1 MFPYQKEVSARFPVA
16 RGSHDH
22 RAMPERR
29 SMPVLSLRDTVLFPG
44 IATPITVGRLKTL
57 RAVEAALRIEG
68 EDKRIFAVAQ
78 RDAAEE
84 PTVVGLFSIGV
95 IARITQVQRFG
106 AGLQLVLYCER
117 RAAAPR
123 YTESDG
129 VIRATTVELC
139 DLPLRPGEDGAL
151 DALAREVR
159 DRAVEYGRHRG
170 APEEVLKQFIGSI
183 YGPAELVNRIAFYL
197 DLPTLEKQ
205 GLLETLSTEE
215 RLRSL
220 ATHLHRQIGIVETQ
234 EKIRTSVEEEL
245 GERQRELYLREQLRA
260 IHKELGEDDDEN
272 TVSRLEHRLQR
283 AGLPPDVMQEARRD
297 LSRLRRMGRETSPEA
312 QLLVNWIEWVA
323 ELPWNQRTEDHVDLE
338 RARRILDEDHY
349 GLGDVKDRML
359 EFLAVRKLR
368 AAQAGAGT
376 ERSRAI
382 SHGPILLFLGPPGTG
397 KTSVAESIA
406 RALGRKYIRVS
417 LGGARDEADI
427 RGHRRTYVG
436 AMSGRILQGMKR
448 VGSKNPVI
456 VLDEVDKLG
465 VSFQGDPGAALLE
478 VLDPAQNDSFVDHYL
493 GLPFDLSEALF
504 ICTANFREMIPPPL
518 FDRMET
524 TLFAGYTEQ
533 EKHEIARRYL
543 LPRQQRECGLRRDQ
557 LQVTGAA
564 LGEIIGSYTREAGV
578 RQLERTL
585 GALARKAARKVANG
599 EIEQAV
605 VALEDD
611 VKELLGRSKVRPERR
626 LQYDQPG
633 VATGMYYTQTGGDI
647 MHVEASVMPGKGD
660 FVLTGQLGDV
670 MKESGRAALSYARA
684 HAAELGVPLDRLQRR
699 DIHIHVPAGA
709 VPKDGPSAG
718 LTMAVAL
725 VSALSERPVRSD
737 LAMTGE
743 ITLRGTVLPI
753 GGIKEKVLG
762 AHRAG
767 IFEVLMPADNEPDL
781 DDLPGEVRRSL
792 QFHLVQ
798 TLDEAIALCLRARPL
813 RLEEPAPEA
822 RAS

>member
-1 MFPYQKEVSARFPVA
+1 
-16 RGSHDH
+16 
-22 RAMPERR
+22 MPERR
-29 SMPVLSLRDTVLFPG
+29 SLPVLSLRDTVLFPG

-57 RAVEAALRIEG
+57 RAVEAALRVEG

-84 PTVVGLFSIGV
+84 PTTSGLFSIGV

-123 YTESDG
+123 YTEADG
-129 VIRATTVELC
+129 VIRAAVIELA

-151 DALAREVR
+151 EALAREVR
-159 DRAVEYGRHRG
+159 ERAVEYGRHRG
-170 APEEVLKQFIGSI
+170 APEEVLKQFVGSI
-183 YGPAELVNRIAFYL
+183 YGPGELVNHIAFYL
-197 DLPTLEKQ
+197 DLPTPEKQ
-205 GLLETLSTEE
+205 ALLETLSTEE
-215 RLRSL
+215 RMRAL
-220 ATHLHRQIGIVETQ
+220 ALHLYRQIGIVETQ
-234 EKIRTSVEEEL
+234 EKIRTTVEEEL

-260 IHKELGEDDDEN
+260 IQKELGEEDDEN
-272 TVSRLEHRLQR
+272 TAARLEHKLQR
-283 AGLPPDVMQEARRD
+283 ACLPAEVLQEARRD
-297 LSRLRRMGRETSPEA
+297 LARLRRMGRETSPEA
-312 QLLVNWIEWVA
+312 QVLLSWLEWVA
-323 ELPWNQRTEDHVDLE
+323 ELPWNQRTEDHVDLD
-338 RARRILDEDHY
+338 RARAILDEDHH

-368 AAQAGAGT
+368 VEQATDGG

-382 SHGPILLFLGPPGTG
+382 SRGPILLFLGPPGTG
-397 KTSVAESIA
+397 KTSIAESIA
-406 RALGRKYIRVS
+406 RALGRKYVRVS

-436 AMSGRILQGMKR
+436 AMPGRILQGIKR

-478 VLDPAQNDSFVDHYL
+478 VLDPAQNDGFVDHYL
-493 GLPFDLSEALF
+493 GLPFDLSEVLF
-504 ICTANFREMIPPPL
+504 ICTANFRETIPSPL

-524 TLFAGYTEQ
+524 AVFAGYTEQ

-543 LPRQQRECGLRRDQ
+543 LPRQRKECGLREDQ
-557 LQVTGAA
+557 LRISSAA
-564 LGEIIGSYTREAGV
+564 LVQMITGYTREAGV
-578 RQLERTL
+578 RQLERTV
-585 GALARKAARKVANG
+585 GALARKAARKIASG
-599 EIEQAV
+599 EIERAV
-605 VALEDD
+605 VSTGEH
-611 VKELLGRSKVRPERR
+611 VKELLGRPRMRPERR
-626 LQYDQPG
+626 LQHDQPG
-633 VATGMYYTQTGGDI
+633 VATGMYYTETGGDI
-647 MHVEASVMPGKGD
+647 MHVEVSVMPGKGD
-660 FVLTGQLGDV
+660 FVLTGQLGDI

-684 HAAELGVPLDRLQRR
+684 HAAELGVPIDRLQRR

-718 LTMAVAL
+718 VTMAVAL
-725 VSALSERPVRSD
+725 VSALSGRPVRSD

-753 GGIKEKVLG
+753 GGLKEKVLG

-767 IFEVLMPADNEPDL
+767 IFEILIPADNEADL
-781 DDLPGEVRRSL
+781 DDLPAEVRRSL
-792 QFHLVQ
+792 EFYLVD
-798 TLDEAIALCLRARPL
+798 TLDEALALCLRL
-813 RLEEPAPEA
+813 RATRRDEPEAAIPHA